1 MKILYLTVKQKL
13 KHLTKQ
19 EYTMLYSLCHIAKN
33 LYNVA
38 LYSINENY
46 KATGKFLS
54 YEANY
59 HVCKT
64 NENYS
69 LLQTDFGQSILKRV
83 DSNYRAFFELLKKA
97 KNGNYKNTVRI
108 PNYLPKDGI
117 TSLTTL
123 VPSRCIKNGILSIP
137 LSKKYKELNNC
148 KKHSDRVSFRILRIL
163 LREDIK
169 IKQIDIIPR
178 NNGRFFECVYTIEV
192 PDIQQEKLNQSL
204 ALSIDLGINNLCT
217 CVTNTG
223 DSFIIDGKRLKSINQ
238 YYNKRISKLQSIKDK
253 QKIKGYTKKMY
264 SITTKRNNR
273 VDYYIHKT
281 CKIIVDYCLNNKIG
295 NIIIGYSDNFQANVN
310 IGSVNNQKFTYI
322 PFGKLRNNLKYLC
335 EIYNIKYYEIE
346 ESYTS
351 KASFFDNDNIPIYN
365 ADNPK
370 EYTFSGKRV
379 KRGLYCTNKG
389 YLFNADINGA
399 LNIMKKC
406 IIKRKLTDIDYNILQ
421 CTGYVNEP
429 LRIRLY

>member
-1 MKILYLTVKQKL
+1 MYLTVKQKL

-148 KKHSDRVSFRILRIL
+148 KKHSDRVSFRIPRIL

-310 IGSVNNQKFTYI
+310 IGRVNNQKFTYI

-379 KRGLYCTNKG
+379 KRGLYCTNTG

-406 IIKRKLTDIDYNILQ
+406 IIKRKLTDINYNILQ